1 MGPIIGGVMRGTLP
15 LGVIILFCAFM
26 VFAYFLDQED

>member
-15 LGVIILFCAFM
+15 LTVIFFFCICM
-26 VFAYFLDQED
+26 VAAAIMDAE

>member
-15 LGVIILFCAFM
+15 LTVIVLFCIYM
-26 VFAYFLDQED
+26 VAAAILDAD